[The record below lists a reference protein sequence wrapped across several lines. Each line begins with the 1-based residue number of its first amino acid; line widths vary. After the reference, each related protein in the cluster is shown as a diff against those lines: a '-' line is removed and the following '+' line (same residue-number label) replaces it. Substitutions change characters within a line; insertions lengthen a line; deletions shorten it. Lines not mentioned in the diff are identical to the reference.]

1 MTTYVVLISGEET
14 AWESRTEADLQT
26 TMAAHQTF
34 ARSLAERGHQI
45 TAGEELTRSREGKVV
60 RHDGAGVTVTD
71 GPYAETVEQLGGFY
85 VVESDD
91 LDDLMEVVG
100 ELARTEG
107 AVEVRGVVDHSGD
120 MG

>member
-1 MTTYVVLISGEET
+1 MTTYVVLISGPET
-14 AWESRTEADLQT
+14 VWEARTEADR
-26 TMAAHQTF
+26 AATHEAHRTF
-34 ARSLAERGHQI
+34 AQTLARRGHKI
-45 TAGEELTRSREGKVV
+45 TAGEELTRSREGRVA
-60 RHDGAGVTVTD
+60 RRDGDSFSITE

-91 LDDLMEVVG
+91 LDDLMRVVG

-120 MG
+120 LG

>member
-14 AWESRTEADLQT
+14 AWEARTEEQR
-26 TMAAHQTF
+26 AATHEAHRTF
-34 ARSLAERGHQI
+34 AQTLAERGHKM
-45 TAGEELTRSREGKVV
+45 TAGEELTGSRDGKVV
-60 RHDGAGVTVTD
+60 RADGDGFTVTD

-85 VVESDD
+85 VIESDD
-91 LDDLMEVVG
+91 ADDLMAIIG

-107 AVEVRGVVDHSGD
+107 ALEVRGIVDHSGD

>member
-14 AWESRTEADLQT
+14 AWEARTEAQRSAT
-26 TMAAHQTF
+26 HEAHRTF
-34 ARSLAERGHQI
+34 ARTLAERGHKI
-45 TAGEELTRSREGKVV
+45 TAGEELTGSRDGKVV
-60 RHDGAGVTVTD
+60 RPDGDGFTVTD

-91 LDDLMEVVG
+91 LDDLMQVVG

-107 AVEVRGVVDHSGD
+107 AVEVRGIVDHSGD